1 MLAGDRALEAGDN
14 SVIDELLDE
23 FLNEEAETAPGLAA
37 ACNSTDFFSATGEDS
52 FSDFLFDGVGTFLTD
67 DCTPPSS
74 VLYNQ
79 MDYSS
84 MVAAE
89 CRASLKANFSGDHFD
104 LSMKDAIGGG
114 LDVPNDDLQW
124 ISSIFDEA
132 SFFSGENIQKTPTI
146 SGDVD
151 ENSDSRS
158 QAAEPEVSHPELG
171 IRKPGNKRRND
182 DSPIS
187 TLDWELGVQYE
198 NSKAANIMTTLKKR
212 KAACGAAAA
221 AASEGRRCLHCQTDK
236 TPQWRSGPE
245 GPKTLCNACGM
256 RFKSGRLVPEYR
268 PASSPTFVGSHHSN
282 SHRKVLELRRQKL
295 ILDQEQEQEQK
306 QKQRRQLLGTC
317 SLASVVDL
325 PPAMRP
331 LDALFHGLD
340 NS

>member
-74 VLYNQ
+74 
-79 MDYSS
+79 
-84 MVAAE
+84 
-89 CRASLKANFSGDHFD
+89 
-104 LSMKDAIGGG
+104 DAIGGG